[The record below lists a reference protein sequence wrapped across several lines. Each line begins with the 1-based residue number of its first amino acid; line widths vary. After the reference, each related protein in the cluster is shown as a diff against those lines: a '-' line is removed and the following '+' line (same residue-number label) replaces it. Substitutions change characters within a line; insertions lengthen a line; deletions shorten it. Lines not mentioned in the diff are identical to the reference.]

1 MTDPRTDPRS
11 INRRD
16 FLRGTFGVGAAAALT
31 ACGFSGG
38 SSTPSTSAAA
48 SSAAPM
54 AEAKVDGDLVY
65 FNWADYCEPSVMAGF
80 KKEYGVNIIE
90 TNYDGYAGML
100 AKVQGG
106 NAYDVVLP
114 GARYV
119 ELMRKQGLIQKIDH
133 SQLKNGDQL
142 FGWGS
147 YFDNPWYDP
156 NSDYSTPFSMWT
168 TGIAYH
174 KTKVTTADGTWN
186 DLWNEQ
192 AKGHIY
198 VLDEDDEAIGM
209 AALKLGLDVNTA
221 NPDDL
226 AKIKDLLI
234 SQKPYLRAYSTDDIN
249 NMASGNAWIHHS
261 WSGDFLN
268 FIKSQATDPTEW
280 VYELPKEGAPLNS
293 DAWVIPAN
301 APHPGTALLWL
312 DWIMQPDN
320 VAKNI
325 DYLGYPLLTKSG
337 PDIYAKAAAAYP
349 SLTIDVSKVVNP
361 TVYKNHEP
369 ADQAARNAV
378 WTEVKAA

>member
-1 MTDPRTDPRS
+1 MTEPRFS
-11 INRRD
+11 MNRRD
-16 FLRGTFGVGAAAALT
+16 FLRGSFGVGAAAALA
-31 ACGFSGG
+31 ACGFSGD
-38 SSTPSTSAAA
+38 SATPSTSTGA
-48 SSAAPM
+48 SSTAPM
-54 AEAKVDGDLVY
+54 AQAKVDGDLVY
-65 FNWADYCEPSVMAGF
+65 YNWADYCDPTVLSGF
-80 KKEYGVNIIE
+80 KEKYGVNIVE
-90 TNYDGYAGML
+90 ANYDGYAGML
-100 AKVQGG
+100 AKIQAG
-106 NAYDVVLP
+106 NAYDVALP

-119 ELMRKQGLIQKIDH
+119 ELMRKQGLIQKIDK
-133 SQLKNGDQL
+133 SQFKNADQL

-168 TGIAYH
+168 TGIAYR
-174 KTKVTTADGTWN
+174 KDKVTTATGTWQ

-198 VLDEDDEAIGM
+198 VLDEDDEALGM

-221 NPDDL
+221 NADDL
-226 AKIKDLLI
+226 AKIKDVLI

-249 NMASGNAWIHHS
+249 NLASGNAWIHHA

-268 FIKSQATDPTEW
+268 FINNTATDPENW
-280 VYELPKEGAPLNS
+280 VYELPTEGSPLNS

-320 VAKNI
+320 VVKNI
-325 DYLGYPLLTKSG
+325 NYIAYPLLTKSG
-337 PDIYAKAAAAYP
+337 PDTYAKMAANYP
-349 SLTIDVSKVVNP
+349 SLQVDVSQVINP
-361 TVYKNHEP
+361 TVYKNHD
-369 ADQAARNAV
+369 ATDQAARNAV

>member
-1 MTDPRTDPRS
+1 MTEPRFS
-11 INRRD
+11 MNRRD
-16 FLRGTFGVGAAAALT
+16 FLRGSFGVGAAAALA
-31 ACGFSGG
+31 ACGFSGD
-38 SSTPSTSAAA
+38 SASPSASTNA

-54 AEAKVDGDLVY
+54 AQAKVDGDLVY
-65 FNWADYCEPSVMAGF
+65 YSWADYCDPAVLSGF
-80 KKEYGVNIIE
+80 KEKYGVNIVE
-90 TNYDGYAGML
+90 ANYDGYAGML
-100 AKVQGG
+100 AKIQAG

-119 ELMRKQGLIQKIDH
+119 ELMRKQGLIQKIDK
-133 SQLKNGDQL
+133 SQLKNADQL

-168 TGIAYH
+168 TGIAYR
-174 KTKVTTADGTWN
+174 KDKVTTATGTWQ

-198 VLDEDDEAIGM
+198 VLDEDDEALGM

-226 AKIKDLLI
+226 AKIKDVLI

-249 NMASGNAWIHHS
+249 NLASGNAWIHHA

-268 FIKSQATDPTEW
+268 FINNTATDPENW
-280 VYELPKEGAPLNS
+280 VYELPTDGSPLNS

-320 VAKNI
+320 VEKNI
-325 DYLGYPLLTKSG
+325 NYIAYPLLSKSG
-337 PDIYAKAAAAYP
+337 PDIYSKMAANYP
-349 SLTIDVSKVVNP
+349 SLEVDVSKVVNP
-361 TVYKNHEP
+361 TVYKNHDP

-378 WTEVKAA
+378 WTEVKAS